1 MSTVFSLAEHVA
13 LAPIL
18 LGETLTS
25 TSLVAAESSID
36 VLNAIFPGSDE
47 ASFSLASFVALVRR
61 EWNEPALWEQLP
73 QKRYSVMEVC
83 KALIAWGALQGMTHE
98 WKENNWFKVLKELS
112 VNDQD
117 EVDFVRERRQ
127 SRIRITS
134 DATFPRDASQIITA
148 EIEDAMDPSFLE
160 NSSYSYFTASTNRIS
175 QSRLKQNL
183 RRFSKMVLAGY
194 GGAGLIFF
202 GVSLT
207 PPPPALKNT
216 SNPLH
221 ENARTNEAHA
231 LADAIDASERE
242 ASSSK
247 RNPAP
252 EPPLVEKEYSWWN
265 VLLGRHD
272 REIFEG
278 YAFTPATV
286 RERRRRRRRGLSS
299 HGSVEDIARDAG
311 AKAPTEK
318 VTTAIVGQ
326 ERYMPRYWVL
336 TDHGRKQVVLV
347 FRGTFSVNELA
358 VDLTCE
364 PVPFTPACP
373 DGDPDDDPDLGKE
386 ERRSSM
392 DMPGSLPFPT
402 KEPPEVKIES
412 EDEYVEGE
420 TYDVH
425 GGILRMARVMG
436 ARGKPVHQA
445 IREALYKNKGYGTH
459 CIY

>member
-1 MSTVFSLAEHVA
+1 MFTGNSFLTVSTVFSLAEHVA

-36 VLNAIFPGSDE
+36 VLSAIFPGSDE

-73 QKRYSVMEVC
+73 QKRYSIMEIG
-83 KALIAWGALQGMTHE
+83 KALIAWGALQGVTHE
-98 WKENNWFKVLKELS
+98 WKEDTWFKVLKELS
-112 VNDQD
+112 VNDDD
-117 EVDFVRERRQ
+117 ELDLIRERRQ

-134 DATFPRDASQIITA
+134 DATFPSDSSQIITA
-148 EIEDAMDPSFLE
+148 EIEDALDPS
-160 NSSYSYFTASTNRIS
+160 SSYSYFSNAANRIS
-175 QSRLKQNL
+175 HSRLKQNL

-207 PPPPALKNT
+207 PPPPAAKNT
-216 SNPLH
+216 PNPLH
-221 ENARTNEAHA
+221 ENAQTTEAHA
-231 LADAIDASERE
+231 LADAIDASEKE

-247 RNPAP
+247 SHPAP
-252 EPPLVEKEYSWWN
+252 PPPVVEKAYSWWN

-278 YAFTPATV
+278 YAFTPATT
-286 RERRRRRRRGLSS
+286 REQRRKRRRGLSQVGMGDLA
-299 HGSVEDIARDAG
+299 HDAEG
-311 AKAPTEK
+311 KRTTEK
-318 VTTAIVGQ
+318 VATAIVGQ
-326 ERYMPRYWVL
+326 EPHMPRYWVL
-336 TDHGRKQVVLV
+336 TDHGRRQVVLV

-364 PVPFTPACP
+364 PEQFSPARL
-373 DGDPDDDPDLGKE
+373 DGDPVDDEDALGKK
-386 ERRSSM
+386 RDSA
-392 DMPGSLPFPT
+392 DMPGSLPFPAQA
-402 KEPPEVKIES
+402 PPEVIVDTDGLS
-412 EDEYVEGE
+412 TSGE
-420 TYDVH
+420 TYQVH
-425 GGILRMARVMG
+425 NGMLRMARVMG

-445 IREALYKNKGYGTH
+445 VQQALRANKGYGT
-459 CIY
+459 Y